1 LLEILKLV
9 VSILCGGAA
18 GALLNEWFRRRKGK
32 VQPISLVERVNRS
45 VSPELEGITL
55 ARMVGGVAVKL
66 VSPSL
71 RLACDF
77 QRVNFEV
84 INLKPFACLAFPL
97 SLLRENSLVLVTTW

>member
-1 LLEILKLV
+1 
-9 VSILCGGAA
+9 
-18 GALLNEWFRRRKGK
+18 LNESFRRRKGK
-32 VQPISLVERVNRS
+32 VQPISLIERVNRS

-55 ARMVGGVAVKL
+55 ARMVEGWAVKL

-84 INLKPFACLAFPL
+84 VNLKPFACLAFPL
-97 SLLRENSLVLVTTW
+97 SHLRENALKQPGFGDELVTSFGCEGECYLVA

>member
-1 LLEILKLV
+1 M
-9 VSILCGGAA
+9 
-18 GALLNEWFRRRKGK
+18 
-32 VQPISLVERVNRS
+32 
-45 VSPELEGITL
+45 SPELEGITL

-97 SLLRENSLVLVTTW
+97 SLLRENALKQPGFGDDLVTSFYCAEPHPVSWIAP